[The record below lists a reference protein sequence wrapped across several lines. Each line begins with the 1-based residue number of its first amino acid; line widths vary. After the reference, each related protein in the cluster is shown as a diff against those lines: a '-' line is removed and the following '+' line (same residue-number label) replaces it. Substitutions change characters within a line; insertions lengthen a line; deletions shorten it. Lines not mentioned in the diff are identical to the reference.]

1 MEEDVALD
9 VNGEMHRVRVDPST
23 PLLYILRN
31 DLGLPGAKLGCGL
44 EQCGA
49 CKVLVDGEALPT
61 CRAPVASFRG
71 RTIVTIEGLGD
82 PDHLHPIQQA
92 FIDEEAAQ
100 CGYCIPG
107 MIVGAKALLDTNLD
121 PTDDEI
127 RAALAIHLCRCGT
140 HARIVKAVRCAARV
154 MRP

>member
-1 MEEDVALD
+1 MEDDVALS
-9 VNGEMHRVRVDPST
+9 VSGESGRVRVDPIT
-23 PLLYILRN
+23 PRLYILRN
-31 DLGLPGAKLGCGL
+31 DLGLPGAKFGCGL

-61 CRAPVASFRG
+61 CRAPVASFQG
-71 RTIVTIEGLGD
+71 RAIVTIEGLGD

-107 MIVGAKALLDTNLD
+107 MIVGAKALRDRKPD
-121 PTDDEI
+121 PITAEI
-127 RAALAIHLCRCGT
+127 RAT
-140 HARIVKAVRCAARV
+140 
-154 MRP
+154 